1 MIEQIEA
8 GNLPEE
14 SVWVD
19 YINSL
24 RSKVVP
30 ADINILDEAF
40 CDAVRKRIAKEK
52 VGVLFSGGVD
62 STLIAFLLKKFK
74 ANVTCFSVGLKGSP
88 DLSVAKRAA
97 DILKLKL
104 VFKEFSED
112 EALDV
117 FRQTAAVYKDP
128 STLDIG
134 VGGVVFAGISL
145 GLKHGIKV
153 FFTGLGSE
161 EIFAG
166 YQRHELSDNIQ
177 EECWKGLI
185 SMYKRDFLR
194 DVPVAKHFN
203 IKLKLPFLDEKVIL
217 AAMGIPA
224 DEKIINNLKKMPIR
238 RVALRHGLPE
248 EFALRK
254 KKAAQYG
261 SGFDKLLVRLAKK
274 SKLSKADFIKRFR
287 D

>member
-14 SVWVD
+14 SVWID

-30 ADINILDEAF
+30 ADVDILDKAF
-40 CDAVRKRIAKEK
+40 CDAVKKRIAKEK

-97 DILKLKL
+97 EILELKL

-112 EALDV
+112 EALNI
-117 FRQTAAVYKDP
+117 FKQTAALYKEP

-134 VGGVVFAGISL
+134 VGGVVFAGIKL
-145 GLKHGIKV
+145 GLRHGVKV

-185 SMYKRDFLR
+185 TMYKRDFLR

-203 IKLKLPFLDEKVIL
+203 IRLKLPFLDEEVIL

-224 DEKIINNLKKMPIR
+224 EEKIADNLKKMPIR
-238 RVALRHGLPE
+238 KVALKQGLPE

-261 SGFDKLLVRLAKK
+261 SGFDKLLARLAKR
-274 SKLSKADFIKRFR
+274 SGLSKADFVKRLKV
-287 D
+287 